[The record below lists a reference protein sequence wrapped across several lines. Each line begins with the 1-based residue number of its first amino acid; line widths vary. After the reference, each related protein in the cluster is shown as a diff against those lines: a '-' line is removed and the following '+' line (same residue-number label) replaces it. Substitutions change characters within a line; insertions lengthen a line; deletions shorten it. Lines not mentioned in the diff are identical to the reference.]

1 MKCNNVHMM
10 GIPEDSEQ
18 QINNLFKEIM
28 TENFPNLLKGKDIQI
43 QEAQRVP
50 NKLDPKKPIPIHI
63 ILKIGRLALA
73 GVD

>member
-63 ILKIGRLALA
+63 ILKIGRLGLA